1 MTAELIHRLHF
12 AFTITFHYLF
22 PQLTMGLALL
32 IVVLK
37 SVALRTG
44 SEAWDRAARF
54 WGRIF
59 AINFLFGVVTGI
71 PMEFEF
77 GTNWARFS
85 RLSGGVIGQPLAM
98 EGVFSFFLESA
109 FLGLFLYGE
118 KRISKRMHWF
128 SAVMVFLGSWVS
140 GFFIIVTDAWMQ
152 HPVAYDRLPSGQF
165 EVLSFWHLLLNPW
178 GLLQYAHNMTGSVI
192 TGSFVMAAV
201 GAFYL
206 LEGRLEGYGRI
217 FLKVGVIA
225 GVIASI
231 LIIFPTGDLHGKYVA
246 RNQPAAM
253 AGMEGLFKTED
264 GAGVVLMGQPNEE
277 TGQIDNP
284 IVVNN
289 ALSFLIYGTTKA
301 EVKGLDQIPRDQW
314 PTALP
319 LLFYAY
325 HIMAGLGTWFA
336 RVDDR
341 LRVSALAQAALHGAL
356 GAMGAAA
363 QLSAALHRQH
373 RRLDDRRTWPPALAH
388 LRPDAHQ
395 RGVLENRLGRQWP
408 VYVVRLHG
416 ALSVDGHSLHRTHL
430 SRDQQRVRA
439 AIAANEVYA
448 ELTFCIPALNSE
460 KKELGHDGF
469 CLVLAGRRDDRGLC
483 GA

>member
-37 SVALRTG
+37 SVALKTG
-44 SEAWDRAARF
+44 RDEWDRAARF

-59 AINFLFGVVTGI
+59 AINFVFGVVTGI

-85 RLSGGVIGQPLAM
+85 RVSGGVIGQPLAM

-118 KRISKRMHWF
+118 KRLSRWMHWI
-128 SAVMVFLGSWVS
+128 SAVMVWAGSWIS

-152 HPVAYDRLPSGQF
+152 HPVAYERMADGQF
-165 EVLSFWHLLLNPW
+165 QVISFWQLLLNPW
-178 GLLQYAHNMTGSVI
+178 GLLQYAHNMTGAVV
-192 TGSFVMAAV
+192 TGSFVMAAT

-206 LEGRLEGYGRI
+206 LDGRNQNYGRI

-253 AGMEGLFKTED
+253 AGMEGLFRSQT
-264 GAGVVLMGQPNEE
+264 GAGMLLMGQPNEE
-277 TGQIDNP
+277 TGEIDNP
-284 IVVNN
+284 IVVND

-301 EVKGLDQIPRDQW
+301 EVKGLDQIPKDHW

-325 HIMAGLGTWFA
+325 HIMAGLGTWFVVLMVVAAFQLWRKRLYTA
-336 RVDDR
+336 RW
-341 LRVSALAQAALHGAL
+341 ALWALL
-356 GAMGAAA
+356 
-363 QLSAALHRQH
+363 LSFPLPYIANTAGWL
-373 RRLDDRRTWPPALAH
+373 TA
-388 LRPDAHQ
+388 
-395 RGVLENRLGRQWP
+395 ELGRQPWLI
-408 VYVVRLHG
+408 YGLM
-416 ALSVDGHSLHRTHL
+416 RTSEGYSNTVSASNGLFTLLGFMGLYLLLGVLFTVLIYREISQGPEAKTARTVH
-430 SRDQQRVRA
+430 A
-439 AIAANEVYA
+439 A
-448 ELTFCIPALNSE
+448 
-460 KKELGHDGF
+460 
-469 CLVLAGRRDDRGLC
+469 
-483 GA
+483 